1 VFDPEALERGAKAL
15 REIDSS
21 PNARKVLEVTK
32 AQEEK
37 ATAEARAREAEF
49 QAAAQQASVERER
62 VHWDER
68 RKTETLSSKQRAEL
82 AQYED
87 GLSRK
92 RAEAEHELERQRN
105 AEVVAMGEESEKR
118 KAAERRREE
127 LAIQTERRAT
137 DKYRSDLEKENL
149 RVKALAEA
157 EGRIQEGRAN
167 EDVRRRELLLKAEE
181 ERKKAVEVASA
192 WLSGLGKAGREL
204 LSDRDKLAALVGGV
218 AALALGVYSARE
230 GTRVA
235 GKALDRWMGTP
246 SLVRETSR
254 RRFGFGGGSG
264 PGGAPAAP
272 GGVLEALDSLVL
284 PRELHSRVKQ
294 LAGSLSATKQRGAPF
309 RHMMFHGPPGTGKT
323 MAARILA
330 RQSGLDFAIMSGGD
344 VAPLGGGAVT
354 QIHDLFS
361 WAERS
366 KKGLVLLVDEADA
379 FLTSRGGS
387 EGGAGTG
394 MSEGLRS
401 SLNAMLHRTGDQSD
415 SFLLI
420 LATNRPDDLDPAV
433 LDRVDDALLFP
444 LPDAEGRRSLLEMYL
459 RKYVTEA
466 HLQPGAGGGWFG
478 GSSQPEVVRKYTEEE
493 LAKELD
499 AAAKATE
506 GFSARELAKM
516 MASVGGAVYGTQ
528 DGALSAALLKEVV
541 EYKVKEHGQKAKLGN
556 H

>member
-32 AQEEK
+32 AQEET

-68 RKTETLSSKQRAEL
+68 RKTETLSLKQRAEL

-92 RAEAEHELERQRN
+92 RSEAEHELERQRN

-118 KAAERRREE
+118 KATERRREE

-204 LSDRDKLAALVGGV
+204 LSDREKLAALVGGV

-254 RRFGFGGGSG
+254 RRFGFGGSS
-264 PGGAPAAP
+264 GGAPAAP

-284 PRELHSRVKQ
+284 PKELHSRVKQ
-294 LAGSLSATKQRGAPF
+294 LAGNLSATKQRGAPF

-387 EGGAGTG
+387 EGGTG

-478 GSSQPEVVRKYTEEE
+478 GPSQPEVVRKFTEEE
-493 LAKELD
+493 LATVLD
-499 AAAKATE
+499 AAAKGTK

-541 EYKVKEHGQKAKLGN
+541 DYKIEEHRQKAKLGN